1 MTIIHLIKL
10 KISNCFLVEST
21 KKMLVDT
28 GSPGEGKKIIR
39 ELRKLGVELSDLSL
53 ILHTHGHSDHCG
65 STAELIRNH
74 KIPTAIHAG
83 DRAMIENGKNG
94 TIKTRGLFAKI
105 LKPIVD
111 VPFPAFPADI
121 FLDDCSDL
129 CDFGINGKI
138 HSTTGH
144 TPGSVSLV
152 FDNQEAIIGD
162 LLMGGYIGGTFF
174 PHLPDYHYFI
184 DDLEEVHRSIQ
195 KILEFE
201 SDKFYVGHGGPLTRA
216 SIEKRFIS
224 VADNLSKIHHRSFS
238 K

>member
-1 MTIIHLIKL
+1 MTKIHTIKL

-28 GSPGEGKKIIR
+28 GSPGEGNKIIH
-39 ELRKLGVELSDLSL
+39 ELKKLGVDLADIKL

-65 STAELIRNH
+65 STAELIRYH

-111 VPFPAFPADI
+111 VPFPAFSADI
-121 FLDDCSDL
+121 FLNDYSDL

-138 HSTTGH
+138 HSTKGH
-144 TPGSVSLV
+144 TPGSISLV

-162 LLMGGYIGGTFF
+162 LLMGGYIGGTFS

-184 DDLEEVHRSIQ
+184 DDMDEVHRSIL

-201 SDKFYVGHGGPLTRA
+201 SDKFYVGHGGPLTRDR
-216 SIEKRFIS
+216 IEKRFRNIAELH
-224 VADNLSKIHHRSFS
+224 V
-238 K
+238 